1 MSDGLFFFALGVV
14 VVVGLM
20 VLRRRFADFMGQTV
34 DDYTDEYP
42 QFDMREHL
50 DGKMQCDGVIFG
62 PLGRVTSTF
71 VADFDISWQGNTCT
85 MKEEFHYHD
94 GSIQNREWRI
104 EMDGGGT
111 FEAFAEDVPGKGR
124 GEVTGP
130 AVLFHYP
137 ITIPKEAGGY
147 TLKAFD
153 CMYLT
158 KNGTVVN
165 RSQFRKFGFRV
176 AELVATIRKKE
187 TT

>member
-1 MSDGLFFFALGVV
+1 MSEDLFFLTVGAALVV
-14 VVVGLM
+14 FIL
-20 VLRRRFADFMGQTV
+20 VLRRKFADFTGQSANDYA
-34 DDYTDEYP
+34 DDYP

-50 DGKMQCDGVIFG
+50 NGQMTCDGVIFG
-62 PLGRVTSTF
+62 PMGRVTSTF
-71 VADFDISWQGNTCT
+71 EADFDISWVGNTGI
-85 MKEEFHYHD
+85 MKEVFRYQD
-94 GSIQNREWRI
+94 GSTQNREWRI
-104 EMDGGGT
+104 ELDGGGN
-111 FEAFAEDVPGKGR
+111 FEAFADDVPGKAR
-124 GEVTGP
+124 GEVAGP

-137 ITIPKEAGGY
+137 IKLPADAGGY

-187 TT
+187 TA